1 MGAPPPPPSRAPPRP
16 PPSSPGCAWRSR
28 RGMSGAGTSPRLLRV
43 QRLRLSPGRGARSHP
58 AAPPSSLGAG
68 QGCSPPRSPGSPCV
82 PAALKSKLWLPVFAP
97 RLPVHDHGKASAR
110 IPLFSRLKR
119 KAKRLPALLMPGN
132 REVPRAE
139 LGRRSLRSDV
149 GRTRPLCHPDNYSTM
164 QHPLHLSHFS
174 FPLATACP
182 LASVL

>member
-1 MGAPPPPPSRAPPRP
+1 MLGPAR
-16 PPSSPGCAWRSR
+16 GC
-28 RGMSGAGTSPRLLRV
+28 SGCSGCGSHLR
-43 QRLRLSPGRGARSHP
+43 RGARSHP
-58 AAPPSSLGAG
+58 ASPPSSLGAG

-97 RLPVHDHGKASAR
+97 RLPVHDYGKASAR